1 MKKRPKQNPRSAA
14 PGSDAD
20 DELCKSTVLGMPPS
34 DFESD
39 FETPVLNNP
48 RYEIA
53 DQIGEGGMGIIYLAT
68 DLLLNREVAVKLLRR
83 NFAKNDGIIKA
94 FQNEARALS
103 YLTHPGVP
111 PIYEAGLSVDQRPYH
126 VMKLVRGVTLA
137 NIISEAKTAT
147 SELLSI
153 FANICQTIAFAHASH
168 IIHLDLKPANIM
180 VGEFGEVHVMDWGLA
195 RFEIADNRNGEK
207 PQPLPNGQV
216 TGTPKYMSPE
226 QARGRLT
233 TTQSDVFG
241 LGAILCEILIGKA
254 PYEGNNFR
262 QVHEHAIGASM
273 DAAMEGLDEID
284 TDRALVRLAKRC
296 LARRMEDRPASAV
309 EVAKEVFAYQET
321 ALQRIENDM
330 SRFFELSLD
339 LFCIAGFDGYFRR
352 INSNFSKL
360 LGHDNSELL
369 ARPFLDF
376 IHEDDRQPTK
386 DRMSTL
392 SEGNPV
398 VRFKNRYRT
407 ADNSYVTLEWT
418 AKSIESESIIF
429 AVARDVSSGP

>member
-1 MKKRPKQNPRSAA
+1 MKKRRKLHPPSLAT
-14 PGSDAD
+14 SSE
-20 DELCKSTVLGMPPS
+20 DEVCKSTVLGIPS
-34 DFESD
+34 SD
-39 FETPVLNNP
+39 FETDFEIPVLNNS
-48 RYEIA
+48 RYEVG
-53 DQIGEGGMGIIYLAT
+53 DQIGEGGMGIIYIAT

-83 NFAKNDGIIKA
+83 EFAENDEVIKA

-111 PIYEAGLSVDQRPYH
+111 PIYEAGESVDQRPYH
-126 VMKLVRGVTLA
+126 VMKLVRGATLA
-137 NIISEAKTAT
+137 DILTEGKTAT

-153 FANICQTIAFAHASH
+153 FANICQTIAFAHASNV
-168 IIHLDLKPANIM
+168 IHLDLKPANIM

-195 RFEIADNRNGEK
+195 RFEIANDGDHATSK
-207 PQPLPNGQV
+207 PLLDGQV

-226 QARGRLT
+226 QARGRGT
-233 TTQSDVFG
+233 TAQSDVFG
-241 LGAILCEILIGKA
+241 LGAILCEILIGQA
-254 PYEGNNFR
+254 PYEGDNFR
-262 QVHEHAIGASM
+262 QVYQHAIRASM
-273 DAAMEGLDEID
+273 DAAIDGLDEID

-296 LARRMEDRPASAV
+296 LARRMDDRPASAV
-309 EVAKEVFAYQET
+309 EVAREVFAYQET

-339 LFCIAGFDGYFRR
+339 LFCIAGFDGFFRR
-352 INSNFSKL
+352 INANFSKL
-360 LGHDNSELL
+360 LGHDDSELL

-376 IHEDDRQPTK
+376 IHEDDRQPTI

-398 VRFKNRYRT
+398 VRFKNRYRA
-407 ADNSYVTLEWT
+407 ADNSFVTLEWT

-429 AVARDVSSGP
+429 AVARDVSSGS

>member
-1 MKKRPKQNPRSAA
+1 
-14 PGSDAD
+14 
-20 DELCKSTVLGMPPS
+20 
-34 DFESD
+34 
-39 FETPVLNNP
+39 
-48 RYEIA
+48 
-53 DQIGEGGMGIIYLAT
+53 
-68 DLLLNREVAVKLLRR
+68 
-83 NFAKNDGIIKA
+83 
-94 FQNEARALS
+94 
-103 YLTHPGVP
+103 
-111 PIYEAGLSVDQRPYH
+111 
-126 VMKLVRGVTLA
+126 
-137 NIISEAKTAT
+137 
-147 SELLSI
+147 
-153 FANICQTIAFAHASH
+153 
-168 IIHLDLKPANIM
+168 
-180 VGEFGEVHVMDWGLA
+180 
-195 RFEIADNRNGEK
+195 
-207 PQPLPNGQV
+207 
-216 TGTPKYMSPE
+216 
-226 QARGRLT
+226 
-233 TTQSDVFG
+233 
-241 LGAILCEILIGKA
+241 
-254 PYEGNNFR
+254 
-262 QVHEHAIGASM
+262 M

-309 EVAKEVFAYQET
+309 EVAREVFAYQET

-339 LFCIAGFDGYFRR
+339 LFCIAGFDGYFQR

-360 LGHDNSELL
+360 LGHDSSELL

-376 IHEDDRQPTK
+376 IHEDDRQPTT